1 RWDGYVPIHRER
13 PGGVATPDD
22 IAAVRDRIGALRGS
36 TAGFDIAVWG
46 TLDADGQL
54 AGALPGYAAAGA
66 TWGRESGRSRPGWLD
81 AVRDRISREPKV
93 QSPRG

>member
-1 RWDGYVPIHRER
+1 MS
-13 PGGVATPDD
+13 
-22 IAAVRDRIGALRGS
+22 LRGS
-36 TAGFDIAVWG
+36 TEGFDIAVWG

-54 AGALPGYAAAGA
+54 AGVLPGYAAAGA
-66 TWGRESGRSRPGWLD
+66 TWWLESVRSRPGWLD